1 MVFVCTHLS
10 YGLSVYSILVFSHCR
25 NGSIDKF
32 AELQV
37 QDKFEAEVANVE
49 EKMNVGMYEI
59 SQS

>member
-1 MVFVCTHLS
+1 M
-10 YGLSVYSILVFSHCR
+10 YSILVFSHCR